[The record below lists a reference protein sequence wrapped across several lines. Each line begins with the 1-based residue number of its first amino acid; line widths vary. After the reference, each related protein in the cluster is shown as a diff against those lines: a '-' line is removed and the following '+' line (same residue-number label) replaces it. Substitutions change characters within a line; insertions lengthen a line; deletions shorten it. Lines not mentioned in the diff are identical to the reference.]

1 MAIQPQPIRLPI
13 GEAVRPERAAPYG
26 VTGEAVLD
34 SVKIDQAEL
43 VRTYSLL
50 IPPDAEAR
58 ISGQIRGWTFSL
70 KIQFEIVEGEEPR
83 ALFTTEQDD
92 VGVLKLLNWNNAFG
106 ICLAEPLEIARLRDQ
121 SKILLLASNQRIG
134 KSNKL
139 ELQLLLQGE
148 L

>member
-1 MAIQPQPIRLPI
+1 M
-13 GEAVRPERAAPYG
+13 
-26 VTGEAVLD
+26 
-34 SVKIDQAEL
+34 
-43 VRTYSLL
+43 
-50 IPPDAEAR
+50 
-58 ISGQIRGWTFSL
+58 
-70 KIQFEIVEGEEPR
+70 
-83 ALFTTEQDD
+83 
-92 VGVLKLLNWNNAFG
+92 LKLLNWNNAFG